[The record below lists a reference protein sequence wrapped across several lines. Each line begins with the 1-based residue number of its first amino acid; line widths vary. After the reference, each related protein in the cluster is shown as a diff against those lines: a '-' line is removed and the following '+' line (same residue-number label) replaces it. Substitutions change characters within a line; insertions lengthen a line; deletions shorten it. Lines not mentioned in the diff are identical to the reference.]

1 MHIVFTIKK
10 QYLSKKQEPS
20 ILLSNFGL
28 KTPLSKFPLQ
38 GDSALWNSKQ
48 AFVSRR
54 YVCVWN

>member
-38 GDSALWNSKQ
+38 GDSAL
-48 AFVSRR
+48 
-54 YVCVWN
+54 